1 VLAAAEDND
10 GKGDS
15 LLQGVGGGSLR
26 GDVRYG
32 SLGGGVWEPGRG
44 RVGVWEGAC
53 GSLGGGVWES
63 GRGRVRA
70 SSLERA
76 ACEGLTEKLTRD

>member
-1 VLAAAEDND
+1 MFLKEADTWVLAAAEDND

-32 SLGGGVWEPGRG
+32 SLGGGVWGMG
-44 RVGVWEGAC
+44 AWEGAC
-53 GSLGGGVWES
+53 GSLGGGVC
-63 GRGRVRA
+63 GA